1 MKGRGSPDRPDNRY
15 AAWSRRPV
23 PADEADSGW
32 REDEPSPATELI
44 LDSSRSVI
52 ARNDSPDVPFDRS
65 VNPYR
70 GCEHGCIYCFAR
82 PSHASLGYSPGLDFE
97 TKILHKPE
105 APRLLR
111 EELAK
116 PGYACAP
123 IGLGTN
129 TDPWQPVERRLGIAR
144 GILEVLAEC
153 GHPVTIVTKSA
164 LVLRDADLLAAMAA
178 RGLVHVTVSVT
189 TLQADLARRLE
200 PRAAAPA
207 RRIEVIEALAGTGIP
222 VAVSLAPVIP
232 ALNDH
237 EMEAILKAA
246 ADAGARSAIWL
257 LLRLPLEVAP
267 LFRDWL
273 ERHAPGRAKHVL
285 SLLRQM
291 HGGRENDPRFG
302 HRMRGEGPLAGL
314 LAKRFRLA
322 CARLGLDGELPP
334 LDCSGFRRPATNGQM
349 DLFG

>member
-15 AAWSRRPV
+15 AAWSRSAV
-23 PADEADSGW
+23 PADEDGGW
-32 REDEPSPATELI
+32 WLEEAPAPGTTLI
-44 LDSSRSVI
+44 VDASRSVI
-52 ARNDSPDVPFDRS
+52 ARNESPDVPFDRS

-82 PSHASLGYSPGLDFE
+82 PSHAYLGYSPGLDFE
-97 TKILHKPE
+97 TKILYKPE
-105 APRLLR
+105 AARLLR
-111 EELAK
+111 EELGR

-129 TDPWQPVERRLGIAR
+129 TDPWQPAERRLGVTRAV
-144 GILEVLAEC
+144 LEVLADC

-164 LVLRDADLLAAMAA
+164 LILRDADLLAAMAQRA
-178 RGLVHVTVSVT
+178 LVHVTLTVT
-189 TLQADLARRLE
+189 TLQPDLARTLE
-200 PRAAAPA
+200 PRAAAPH
-207 RRIEVIEALAGTGIP
+207 RRLQVIAALAGRGIP
-222 VAVSLAPVIP
+222 VAVSLGPVIP

-237 EMEAILKAA
+237 EMESILQAA
-246 ADAGARSAIWL
+246 ANAGARSAIWL

-273 ERHAPGRAKHVL
+273 ERHAPGRAKHVM

-322 CARLGLDGELPP
+322 CARLGLDSELPP
-334 LDCSGFRRPATNGQM
+334 LDCTAFRRPAPGGQM
-349 DLFG
+349 DLFA